1 MLRFPYYFRFVILR
15 FIRKSQK
22 KIIDMKAVIIED
34 EQKSR
39 DMLADIL
46 KKNFPQI
53 TILGLAKN
61 VAEGVELIQSL
72 KPNLLFLDISMPD
85 GTGFDVLEKVQG
97 AKFDIIFTTATDK
110 HALKAIKYSACDYLL
125 KPIDIDDLKIAIN
138 RLVEKRATSMPSMDN
153 LQFLIQNL
161 KRTDDNYN
169 KITLP
174 TGNAY
179 EIISIKDIIRC
190 EADGSYTNFYL
201 VGGKKLMVSASLK
214 HYEDLLPEND
224 FIRIHH
230 HHLIN
235 VNHVVRFLKV
245 DGGYAI
251 MSDNTQLEIS
261 RRKKDAF
268 LEKLRAML

>member
-1 MLRFPYYFRFVILR
+1 
-15 FIRKSQK
+15 
-22 KIIDMKAVIIED
+22 MKTLIIED

-39 DMLADIL
+39 EMLATLI
-46 KKNFPQI
+46 KKNFPQL
-53 TILGLAKN
+53 TIVGLAKN
-61 VAEGVELIQSL
+61 VAEGVEFINTLSPDL
-72 KPNLLFLDISMPD
+72 VFLDISMPD
-85 GTGFDVLEKVQG
+85 GTGFDVLEKTQG
-97 AKFDIIFTTATDK
+97 LKFDIIFTTATDK

-125 KPIDIDDLKIAIN
+125 KPIDVDELKPTVDKLI
-138 RLVEKRATSMPSMDN
+138 EKHASKTPTMPSMEN

-161 KRTDDNYN
+161 KRADDNYS

-179 EIISIKDIIRC
+179 EIVNIKDIIRC
-190 EADGSYTNFYL
+190 EADGSYTNFIL
-201 VGGKKLMVSASLK
+201 IGGKKLMVSASMK
-214 HYEDLLPEND
+214 HYEDLLPAND

-235 VNHVVRFLKV
+235 INHVLRFLKV

-251 MSDNTQLEIS
+251 MSDNSQLEIS

-268 LEKLRAML
+268 LERLNAV

>member
-1 MLRFPYYFRFVILR
+1 
-15 FIRKSQK
+15 
-22 KIIDMKAVIIED
+22 MKALIIED

-39 DMLADIL
+39 EMLADIL
-46 KKNFPQI
+46 KKKFPQI

-61 VAEGVELIQSL
+61 VEEGVHLIQTL

-85 GTGFDVLEKVQG
+85 GTGFDVLEKTQG
-97 AKFDIIFTTATDK
+97 SKFDIIFTTATDK

-125 KPIDIDDLKIAIN
+125 KPIDIDDLSSAIN
-138 RLVEKRATSMPSMDN
+138 RLIEKRSANLPSMEN

-161 KRTDDNYN
+161 KRADDNYN

-179 EIISIKDIIRC
+179 EIINIKDIIRC

-230 HHLIN
+230 HHL
-235 VNHVVRFLKV
+235 VNMN
-245 DGGYAI
+245 YP
-251 MSDNTQLEIS
+251 
-261 RRKKDAF
+261 
-268 LEKLRAML
+268 

>member
-1 MLRFPYYFRFVILR
+1 
-15 FIRKSQK
+15 
-22 KIIDMKAVIIED
+22 MKAVIIED

-53 TILGLAKN
+53 TVLGLGKN
-61 VAEGVELIQSL
+61 VAEGVELIQNL

-85 GTGFDVLEKVQG
+85 GTGFDVLEKVQAGG

-125 KPIDIDDLKIAIN
+125 KPIDIDDLKVAIN
-138 RLVEKRATSMPSMDN
+138 RLIEKRSSAMPSMDN

-161 KRTDDNYN
+161 KRADDNYN

-179 EIISIKDIIRC
+179 EIINIKDIIRC

-201 VGGKKLMVSASLK
+201 AGGKKLMVSASLK

-235 VNHVVRFLKV
+235 MNHVVRFLKV

-268 LEKLRAML
+268 LERLNAV

>member
-1 MLRFPYYFRFVILR
+1 
-15 FIRKSQK
+15 
-22 KIIDMKAVIIED
+22 MKTLIIED

-39 DMLADIL
+39 EMLATL
-46 KKNFPQI
+46 VKKNFPQL
-53 TILGLAKN
+53 TIVGLAKN
-61 VAEGVELIQSL
+61 VAEGVEFINTLSPDL
-72 KPNLLFLDISMPD
+72 VFLDISMPD
-85 GTGFDVLEKVQG
+85 GSGFDVLEKTQG
-97 AKFDIIFTTATDK
+97 LKFDIIFTTATDK

-125 KPIDIDDLKIAIN
+125 KPIDVEELKPT
-138 RLVEKRATSMPSMDN
+138 VEKLIEKHASKTSTMPSMEN

-161 KRTDDNYN
+161 KRADDNYN

-174 TGNAY
+174 TGTAY
-179 EIISIKDIIRC
+179 EIVNIKDIIRC
-190 EADGSYTNFYL
+190 EADGSYTNFIL
-201 VGGKKLMVSASLK
+201 TGGKKLMVSASMK
-214 HYEDLLPEND
+214 HYEDLLPAND

-235 VNHVVRFLKV
+235 INHVLRFLKV

-268 LEKLRAML
+268 LERLNAV

>member
-1 MLRFPYYFRFVILR
+1 
-15 FIRKSQK
+15 
-22 KIIDMKAVIIED
+22 MKTLIIED

-39 DMLADIL
+39 DMLATLI
-46 KKNFPQI
+46 KKNFPQL
-53 TILGLAKN
+53 TIVGLAKN
-61 VAEGVELIQSL
+61 VAEGVEFINTLSPDL
-72 KPNLLFLDISMPD
+72 VFLDISMPD
-85 GTGFDVLEKVQG
+85 GTGFDVLEKTQG
-97 AKFDIIFTTATDK
+97 LKFDIIFTTATDK

-125 KPIDIDDLKIAIN
+125 KPIDVDELKPTVDKLI
-138 RLVEKRATSMPSMDN
+138 EKHASKTSTMPSMEN

-161 KRTDDNYN
+161 KRTDDNYS

-179 EIISIKDIIRC
+179 EIVSIKDIIRC
-190 EADGSYTNFYL
+190 EAEGSYTNFIL
-201 VGGKKLMVSASLK
+201 IGGKKLMVSASMK
-214 HYEDLLPEND
+214 HYEDLLPAND

-235 VNHVVRFLKV
+235 INHVVRFLKV

-251 MSDNTQLEIS
+251 MSDNSQLEIS

-268 LEKLRAML
+268 LERLNAV

>member
-1 MLRFPYYFRFVILR
+1 
-15 FIRKSQK
+15 
-22 KIIDMKAVIIED
+22 MKALIIED
-34 EQKSR
+34 EHKSR
-39 DMLADIL
+39 EMLFEIL
-46 KKNFPQI
+46 KKYYPQVA
-53 TILGLAKN
+53 ILGLAKN
-61 VAEGVELIQSL
+61 VSEAIELVEKT

-85 GTGFDVLEKVQG
+85 GSGFDVLEKTLNHHY
-97 AKFDIIFTTATDK
+97 DIIFTTATDK

-125 KPIDIDDLKIAIN
+125 KPIDLDELDTAIK
-138 RLVEKRATSMPSMDN
+138 RLEQKRASSLPNMEN

-161 KRTDDNYN
+161 KRADDNYS

-174 TGNAY
+174 TGKAF
-179 EIISIKDIIRC
+179 EIVPVKDIIRC
-190 EADGSYTNFYL
+190 EADGSYTNFFL

-235 VNHVVRFLKV
+235 INHVVRFSKE

-251 MSDNTQLEIS
+251 MTDNSKLEIS
-261 RRKKDAF
+261 RRKKDTF
-268 LEKLRAML
+268 LARLNAV

>member
-1 MLRFPYYFRFVILR
+1 
-15 FIRKSQK
+15 
-22 KIIDMKAVIIED
+22 MKALIIED
-34 EQKSR
+34 EKKSR
-39 DMLADIL
+39 EMLESLI
-46 KKNFPQI
+46 KKNFTELLI
-53 TILGLAKN
+53 VGLGKN
-61 VAEGVELIQSL
+61 VAEGVDLIKSL
-72 KPNLLFLDISMPD
+72 QPDLVFLDISMPD

-97 AKFDIIFTTATDK
+97 LKFEIIFTTATDK

-125 KPIDIDDLKIAIN
+125 KPIDIDELKLA
-138 RLVEKRATSMPSMDN
+138 VEKVLSKKSQNMPSMEN

-161 KRTDDNYN
+161 KRADDNYN

-179 EIISIKDIIRC
+179 EIVNIKDIIRC
-190 EADGSYTNFYL
+190 EADTSYTIFYL

-214 HYEDLLPEND
+214 HYEDLLPSKD

-235 VNHVVRFLKV
+235 MNHVVRFLKT

-251 MSDNTQLEIS
+251 MSDNSQLEIS

-268 LEKLRAML
+268 LERLNAV